1 MNIVYA
7 KWHRMCFRIRI
18 RSLFSWTDCTGTP
31 RHDFLTAHVHKKG
44 NFIIL
49 LLSYNSHT
57 MNINFCHCNSL
68 SNRYPRN
75 NGAFLLHLVKEHH
88 NSCLVQPL
96 LRMGPVDVAT
106 STISSSTTNN
116 NTTVTTA
123 RMQPIATTATTAY
136 INAMLTSCHLL
147 EEEEY
152 TRRLRVSSL
161 WSKTSLTRR
170 RTNWRWWGQQW

>member
-1 MNIVYA
+1 
-7 KWHRMCFRIRI
+7 
-18 RSLFSWTDCTGTP
+18 
-31 RHDFLTAHVHKKG
+31 
-44 NFIIL
+44 
-49 LLSYNSHT
+49 
-57 MNINFCHCNSL
+57 
-68 SNRYPRN
+68 
-75 NGAFLLHLVKEHH
+75 VKEHH

-161 WSKTSLTRR
+161 WSTTSLTRKEQIGDGEGSSGSTTPGA
-170 RTNWRWWGQQW
+170 TNLLKLVEV